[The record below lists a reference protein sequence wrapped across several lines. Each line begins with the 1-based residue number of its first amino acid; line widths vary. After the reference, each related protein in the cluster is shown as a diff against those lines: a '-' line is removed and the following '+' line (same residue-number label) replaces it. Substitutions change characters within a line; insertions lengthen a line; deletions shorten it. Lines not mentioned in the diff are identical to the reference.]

1 MKIIIISCNE
11 TEAVCQFKAV
21 IDVYD
26 EQFGYES
33 SLFFLPNEFRF
44 VWNPSDQL
52 TAKKQKPHLQFF
64 N

>member
-11 TEAVCQFKAV
+11 TVAVCQFKAV

-44 VWNPSDQL
+44 V
-52 TAKKQKPHLQFF
+52 
-64 N
+64 